1 MEKCKM
7 YRRGFNFSRIVKR
20 VQTDPVPMD
29 PKFLKKAGG
38 IKYPSQLKSFL
49 PVLVAS
55 PAIAF
60 FSIEHV

>member
-29 PKFLKKAGG
+29 PRFVDAKNC
-38 IKYPSQLKSFL
+38 I
-49 PVLVAS
+49 
-55 PAIAF
+55 AIF
-60 FSIEHV
+60 PIQ